1 MAPFTITLVTN
12 DSIATLKFYCYF
24 CKPKTE
30 SLRMDFDPY
39 LDITVVLALLTLR
52 LFICPYLVPN
62 EPK

>member
-1 MAPFTITLVTN
+1 
-12 DSIATLKFYCYF
+12 
-24 CKPKTE
+24 
-30 SLRMDFDPY
+30 MDFDPY